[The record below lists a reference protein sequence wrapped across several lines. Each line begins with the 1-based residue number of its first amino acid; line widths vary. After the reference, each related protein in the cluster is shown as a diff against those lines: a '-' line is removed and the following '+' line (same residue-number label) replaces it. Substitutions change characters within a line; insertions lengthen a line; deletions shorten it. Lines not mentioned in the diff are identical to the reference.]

1 MLLKF
6 KSIKFKPGGE
16 NETYTCST
24 EILDTGI
31 IGYYKNDWSRDST
44 WTWGHKRNDDR
55 NGIQDHNFLG
65 ACAKEFRPYDLLEFQ
80 VVLHNGRYY
89 GDEVTPHGGPYPL
102 CDDLEICYLRVTFGN
117 TPWNRTE
124 SSIWKWGNRWDD
136 GNEEGEWK

>member
-1 MLLKF
+1 MHLKF

-31 IGYYKNDWSRDST
+31 IGYKKNDWSRDST

-65 ACAKEFRPYDLLEFQ
+65 ACAKKFRPYDLLKFQ
-80 VVLHNGRYY
+80 VVLPSGKNEGAFITRKF
-89 GDEVTPHGGPYPL
+89 DN
-102 CDDLEICYLRVTFGN
+102 LEICYLRVTFGN
-117 TPWNRTE
+117 TPWNQTE
-124 SSIWKWGNRWDD
+124 SSIWKWGNRWENR
-136 GNEEGEWK
+136 NEEGEWK

>member
-31 IGYYKNDWSRDST
+31 IGYYKDDWKRDENE
-44 WTWGHKRNDDR
+44 TWGHEHWNDR
-55 NGIQDHNFLG
+55 FNGIQDHNFLG

-80 VVLHNGRYY
+80 VVLHDGRHY
-89 GDEVTPHGGPYPL
+89 GEEVRKKF

-117 TPWNRTE
+117 THWNRTE
-124 SSIWKWGNRWDD
+124 SSIWKWGNRWGDR
-136 GNEEGEWK
+136 NEEGEWK